1 MTAHLTVFQ
10 RDLARRL
17 RAKGISLRAIAR
29 EVGCSPAGIDV
40 VLRGQQVRAA
50 KPDVWIPRDGR
61 LQASDR
67 EEILLGLQRGES
79 MSAIARALGRSPS
92 TVTRE
97 VKSNGGPNAYRV
109 WPAHIQARERT
120 KRPKRSKL
128 SAGPLCDMV
137 ATWLEQLWSPEEI
150 TNRLRLDFPDDP
162 GMRVSHETIYQ
173 CLYVQGRGELRRE
186 LGRCLRSGRTKRKA
200 QAQTIRSGGEHGDDQ

>member
-17 RAKGISLRAIAR
+17 RMKGMSLRAIAK

-40 VLRGQQVRAA
+40 VLRGQQTRDA
-50 KPDVWIPRDGR
+50 KPDVWTPRAGR
-61 LQASDR
+61 LKASDR

-79 MSAIARALGRSPS
+79 MSAIARALGKSPS

-97 VKSNGGPNAYRV
+97 VKLAGGRNAYRV

-120 KRPKRSKL
+120 KRPKCSKL

-137 ATWLEQLWSPEEI
+137 TTWLQQLWSPEEI
-150 TNRLRLDFPDDP
+150 TNRL
-162 GMRVSHETIYQ
+162 
-173 CLYVQGRGELRRE
+173 
-186 LGRCLRSGRTKRKA
+186 
-200 QAQTIRSGGEHGDDQ
+200 